1 MLGAHVALQLAERGE
16 GLAAVAGDVGGGR
29 AQAGAS
35 ARPGPGPRG
44 HPGQRVRE
52 RGELGEGGALNRG
65 PHIRL
70 VDMRLG
76 CTVVLT
82 LLFQKLSV

>member
-44 HPGQRVRE
+44 HPGQRVGE
-52 RGELGEGGALNRG
+52 RGELGEGGAQEAG
-65 PHIRL
+65 
-70 VDMRLG
+70 D
-76 CTVVLT
+76 T
-82 LLFQKLSV
+82 